1 MKSKLLERVN
11 YVGQN
16 LWKTRWWNFL
26 FLMDEKVVLTC
37 CVFEGVCPRRWA
49 GELLQRVWCWNPTFR
64 LRRERW
70 QIRRQGHSN
79 TSLWLSNFYLSP
91 HKKTTVCY
99 FSCIALQNDWTCLFF
114 ESEPS
119 GIEIFPCLTPILLEK
134 SPDVIK
140 EEWNRYGQLV
150 LNDTAFY
157 WGAWHSLLISGRAPF
172 SDSTPKNRYYSG
184 TDGRWQESRHLCC
197 FSS

>member
-26 FLMDEKVVLTC
+26 FWMDEKVVLTC

-49 GELLQRVWCWNPTFR
+49 GELLQGVWCWNPTFR

-79 TSLWLSNFYLSP
+79 TSLWLSTFICRRTRKRPCVILVVLHYRMIER
-91 HKKTTVCY
+91 VC
-99 FSCIALQNDWTCLFF
+99 FF

-119 GIEIFPCLTPILLEK
+119 GIEISPCLTAILLEVSRCNLRGMK
-134 SPDVIK
+134 QIWSVSSQ
-140 EEWNRYGQLV
+140 WQCV
-150 LNDTAFY
+150 LLKCMTFLTNLRQGPIF
-157 WGAWHSLLISGRAPF
+157 RF
-172 SDSTPKNRYYSG
+172 NPKNCYSSG
-184 TDGRWQESRHLCC
+184 TDGRWQSQASLL
-197 FSS
+197 FL